1 MKNFYIS
8 FSTFITIALFCLN
21 NKLYCQNS
29 ITIEGK
35 IIDAHTEEPLPFAS
49 VHLKSAPMGV
59 ISGENGYFSFHFP
72 EIYGADTLCISSI
85 GYEQQRISL
94 NNYKS
99 NETIKLLPKTY
110 SLEEVTV
117 MAISARDI
125 LKKAIKNIKK
135 NYPHQPYT
143 LAGDFHEYIRESDKY
158 VRALEAS
165 VHLTDENAFKLKGE
179 YFIIDSISLSV
190 SRIKEEHQQLLFKNQ
205 ILSIYLE
212 FGILLNY
219 STIDSDGK
227 YTIEDIKQN
236 GTEKI
241 YVIKCVGETYEQTYH
256 INASDYAITYSKF
269 VRTKPAINDSETN
282 DIWRDYLEDSSVIA
296 LRKYGEYYYP
306 FYLYNYL
313 TLRQHKGKDNPNA
326 LYTYT
331 SYSQML
337 VTNIENSAIRKK
349 RKNLKRGYEDIY
361 FSKVPVK
368 KVWKNYNTLPNSK
381 IRKEALKQLEIQ

>member
-1 MKNFYIS
+1 
-8 FSTFITIALFCLN
+8 
-21 NKLYCQNS
+21 LYCQNS

-59 ISGENGYFSFHFP
+59 ISGEDGYFSFHFP
-72 EIYGADTLCISSI
+72 EIYIADTLCVSMI
-85 GYEQQRISL
+85 GYEQQKIALKKFNS
-94 NNYKS
+94 K
-99 NETIKLLPKTY
+99 ETIKLLPKTY

-117 MAISARDI
+117 KATSAQDI
-125 LKKAIKNIKK
+125 IKKAIKNIKT
-135 NYPHQPYT
+135 NYSHQPYT
-143 LAGDFHEYIRESDKY
+143 LSGDFHEYIRENEKY

-179 YFIIDSISLSV
+179 SFIIDSVSLS
-190 SRIKEEHQQLLFKNQ
+190 INKINKEHLPLLFKEQ
-205 ILSIYLE
+205 ILSIYFK
-212 FGILLNY
+212 FGIFLNY
-219 STIDSDGK
+219 STLDSDAK

-236 GTEKI
+236 GSDKV
-241 YVIKCVGETYEQTYH
+241 YVVKCLAETYEQTYH
-256 INASDYAITYSKF
+256 INASDYAIIYSKF
-269 VRTKPAINDSETN
+269 VQTKPAINSSETN

-313 TLRQHKGKDNPNA
+313 TLRQHKGKDNSNA

-349 RKNLKRGYEDIY
+349 RKKLKRGYEDIY

-381 IRKEALKQLEIQ
+381 IRREALKQLEIQ